1 MSPVATALATLMAL
15 PIVKLAPHATP
26 VDDMVRLRAAL
37 GASCPRLLIKRD
49 DLLSF
54 AMGGNKVR
62 KMQAVAAEALAGGAD
77 MLITCGGVQSN
88 HARVTAATGAV
99 LGLSVVLVL
108 NGEPQSQ
115 PTANAL
121 LDALFG
127 ADMRYVRSRDERG
140 PMMEQIAGELRAAG
154 RRPWIVPLGA
164 STATGAMGFAKGVAE
179 LSAAGVRPDVIVTS
193 SSSGGTQAGI
203 IAGAALI
210 GLKTTVIGISADD
223 PADSI
228 RAVVRR
234 LLTDVATR
242 LAARADSVGADA
254 EVHVDDTF
262 VGGGYGVSTDASRE
276 ATELVARCE
285 GIVLDPTYSS
295 KAMAA
300 LIARVR
306 RGEFQSDQTIL
317 FWHTGGQVALFR

>member
-1 MSPVATALATLMAL
+1 MPAAASSSARGGRNSTVKSGVSAPSAATSAFAADGTVRCVAPVRSSARSPIDVLPVYRPVNMSPVATALATLMAL

-115 PTANAL
+115 P
-121 LDALFG
+121 
-127 ADMRYVRSRDERG
+127 
-140 PMMEQIAGELRAAG
+140 
-154 RRPWIVPLGA
+154 
-164 STATGAMGFAKGVAE
+164 
-179 LSAAGVRPDVIVTS
+179 
-193 SSSGGTQAGI
+193 
-203 IAGAALI
+203 
-210 GLKTTVIGISADD
+210 
-223 PADSI
+223 
-228 RAVVRR
+228 
-234 LLTDVATR
+234 
-242 LAARADSVGADA
+242 
-254 EVHVDDTF
+254 
-262 VGGGYGVSTDASRE
+262 
-276 ATELVARCE
+276 
-285 GIVLDPTYSS
+285 
-295 KAMAA
+295 
-300 LIARVR
+300 
-306 RGEFQSDQTIL
+306 
-317 FWHTGGQVALFR
+317 